1 MLDKVTGIAYLMLIL
16 SVLVVVHEWGH
27 FAVAKW
33 FKMRV
38 EEFALFFGP
47 RLVRL
52 GRKGDTE
59 YNIRSIPAGGFVR
72 IAGMDPDDVSG
83 GRPLLEA
90 IRHPRFHESDPL
102 GVAIEQLNNDTM
114 AGIDTQQV
122 SQEVRLLLQQSIGTS
137 GQLTEEG
144 RADLEMKQA
153 SPEVNEDERKLIQMV
168 LLADSRTTDP
178 GLYSQKPI
186 YQRALTIFA
195 GPFMS
200 LAFGYVLFCIMGMT
214 IGLPNADKLTNQI
227 QVTPTWP
234 DGQTTNALRAGLK
247 TGDRIIAINDT
258 PIPDGRALT
267 EKINSNVDKDLVLKV
282 DRGGEIITLNVH
294 TKPTQQLQFDK
305 KTYKPILDSH
315 GKQVEKTVGVIGIIP
330 NAIFERH
337 GLVDSIRAGTMMTE
351 IYITNLLKLFTD
363 GKKAKESVG
372 GPIAMA
378 QATTALQKLGLEH
391 LVYMAAM
398 LSLSL
403 GIMNLLPIPVL
414 DGGHLMLLAIEKIR
428 RRKLTPKEV
437 YRAQMV
443 GLAML
448 GVLIIFVTYN
458 DIARTFTGRGFQ

>member
-90 IRHPRFHESDPL
+90 IRHPRYHESDPL

-114 AGIDTQQV
+114 AGINTQQV
-122 SQEVRLLLQQSIGTS
+122 SQEVRLQLQQSIGAN

-153 SPEVNEDERKLIQMV
+153 APEVNEDERKLIQMV

-214 IGLPNADKLTNQI
+214 IGLPNADKLTNQV
-227 QVTPTWP
+227 QVLPE
-234 DGQTTNALRAGLK
+234 GNARAAGLK
-247 TGDRIIAINDT
+247 TGDRIVAIDNVPT
-258 PIPDGRALT
+258 PDGRALT
-267 EKINSNVDKDLVLKV
+267 EKINGSVDKPLILKV
-282 DRGGEIITLNVH
+282 DRGGEMVTINVH
-294 TKPTQQLQFDK
+294 TKAIERPKYDK
-305 KTYKPILDSH
+305 KTYKPILDKK
-315 GKQVEKTVGVIGIIP
+315 GNQVQETVGVIGIVP

-337 GLVDSIRAGTMMTE
+337 GVVESISAGTAMTE
-351 IYITNLLKLFTD
+351 MYITNLLKLFTD

-414 DGGHLMLLAIEKIR
+414 DGGHLMLLLIEKIR

-448 GVLIIFVTYN
+448 GVLIVFVTYN
-458 DIARTFTGRGFQ
+458 DIARTLLGRGFQ